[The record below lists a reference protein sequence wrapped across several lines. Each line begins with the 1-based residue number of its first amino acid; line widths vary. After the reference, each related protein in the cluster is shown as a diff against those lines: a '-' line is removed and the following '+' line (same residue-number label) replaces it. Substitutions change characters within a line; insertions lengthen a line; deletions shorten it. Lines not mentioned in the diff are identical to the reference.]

1 MSRQQQ
7 NEPHDLDTSLSRRSF
22 LQCSLAGLAS
32 LALGTGGLVPAS
44 SHALSPPTDVR
55 VGSRIPP
62 LFCIAYVDPE
72 IVSQADQEATI
83 ARYPLAI
90 VPQSIR
96 PAQMRWRDQIRQ
108 LNPKQ
113 IMLGYQIVIEE
124 TMVPGPGHDQIRR
137 AQDSWCVYPGGH
149 RPTVDVGTSRRNLRL
164 FDPRKPEWQDAF
176 LKACRATLESYPYDG
191 LFLDQCSV
199 FEKAHP
205 FPHVKAEM
213 RQALQLTLLRLRQ
226 EYPDTLLIGNS
237 SYNWQGLNGE
247 LNEGRLKSLTEE
259 LAAFDGHAK
268 PNMELY
274 HSLLRHPD
282 DIETVRREM
291 ALAHLRGAFYSAS
304 VTYQHILW
312 FDVFDEVIAQHS

>member
-1 MSRQQQ
+1 MPRSKQS
-7 NEPHDLDTSLSRRSF
+7 EPQDLDPSLSRRSF
-22 LQCSLAGLAS
+22 LHCSLAGLAG
-32 LALGTGGLVPAS
+32 LALGTGGLRPAS
-44 SHALSPPTDVR
+44 SRALSPPTDVR

-72 IVSQADQEATI
+72 IASQANQEATI
-83 ARYPLAI
+83 ARYPVAI

-164 FDPRKPEWQDAF
+164 FDPRKPEWQAAF

-199 FEKAHP
+199 FEKALP
-205 FPHVKAEM
+205 FPNVKAEM

-247 LNEGRLKSLTEE
+247 LNEGRVKNLTDE
-259 LAAFDGHAK
+259 LTPFDGHAT

-282 DIETVRREM
+282 DIDTVRREM
-291 ALAHLRGAFYSAS
+291 ALAHSRGAFYSAS

-312 FDVFDEVIAQHS
+312 FDVFDDVIAQHS